1 MKNTTDLSSSELKCY
16 LEFTEDMPQ
25 KEFDVKGKTT
35 NFASASIL
43 KRSGEIKLTGMESK
57 FLQSAMEYVL
67 SDGLCATFICLAV
80 PWYLQE

>member
-1 MKNTTDLSSSELKCY
+1 MKNTTDLSSSELKYY
-16 LEFTEDMPQ
+16 LKFNENAPPKDL
-25 KEFDVKGKTT
+25 DVKGKTT
-35 NFASASIL
+35 NFTLASIF